1 LTVFSNQNIV
11 NQIADLNT
19 PPYFETEKLKTAEFN
34 TSLISDFEYK
44 LPKMLDSEGDFVNIE
59 LFLPYE
65 LENVTRF
72 DDGTIYFENITK
84 DLVGEYSIQIVLFDD
99 HMISPLSTEYTLE
112 VLVIYSEPYVVP
124 EPEEVIIYQEKAV

>member
-11 NQIADLNT
+11 DQIADLNT

-34 TSLISDFEYK
+34 TSLISDFKYE
-44 LPKMLDSEGDFVNIE
+44 LPEMLDSEGDFVNIE

-72 DDGTIYFENITK
+72 DDGTLYFENITK
-84 DLVGEYSIQIVLFDD
+84 DLVGEYEIQIVLFDD
-99 HMISPLSTEYTLE
+99 HMISPL
-112 VLVIYSEPYVVP
+112 
-124 EPEEVIIYQEKAV
+124 